1 MSRLRLAN
9 PNQKTMMDQ
18 PFGSVT
24 SNDDV
29 PLNADAEYD
38 QEMEDLLTAVDEEQ
52 SSDQVNI
59 ETLLQRI
66 EALEA
71 ANRELENEK
80 LRTIA
85 DGQNFR
91 RRMQEQ
97 AESTR
102 KFANESLVR
111 DLIPALDNFE
121 RTLLA
126 LEKGA
131 TLENLVIGVKM
142 IDKQIRDALR
152 DLKVERVAA
161 VGEPFDPE
169 FHEAI
174 GTVPSDSVE
183 SGVVVDELE
192 AGYTMHGRV
201 LRAARVRVAE

>member
-1 MSRLRLAN
+1 
-9 PNQKTMMDQ
+9 MDQ

-24 SNDDV
+24 SNGDEH
-29 PLNADAEYD
+29 LSADAEYD
-38 QEMEDLLTAVDEEQ
+38 QEMEDLLTAVGEEQ

-59 ETLLQRI
+59 ETLLERI
-66 EALEA
+66 EELEA

-121 RTLLA
+121 RTLIA

-131 TLENLVIGVKM
+131 SLENLVIGVKM

-152 DLKVERVAA
+152 GLNVERVAA
-161 VGEPFDPE
+161 IGQHFDPE

-174 GTVPSDSVE
+174 GTVVSDSAE
-183 SGVVVDELE
+183 SGTIVDELE